1 MRRTGW
7 LVALPFAATIVG
19 GCASAPNTAR
29 PLSSATASGGAALP
43 LWRSG
48 TAAFGMFVPNER
60 PAAAPAAGATRL
72 PPLYTENGGKALAEN
87 PLLDYLFLNL
97 EGAYDANAVQAM
109 VRGIRM
115 SSAATRPTLLVR
127 IPTIEDA
134 GVDSTRARVKAV
146 LDLGADGVVIPHV
159 RSAAEARTAAA
170 FFTEAGANVWSPANP
185 KGTVIAMLM
194 VEDKGAIAEL
204 PEIAAVKGYSLLS
217 CGIGSL
223 TRDMGGDAPG
233 AEAACQRAR
242 DLGAKAGMPSMMTAT
257 AATINDRIGKGYLG
271 LLLSGTAD
279 QASTI
284 IRAGRVVAKR
294 P

>member
-7 LVALPFAATIVG
+7 LVALPLVATILG
-19 GCASAPNTAR
+19 GCASASK
-29 PLSSATASGGAALP
+29 SSPSAATGGAALS
-43 LWRSG
+43 LWKSG
-48 TAAFGMFVPNER
+48 AATFGMFVPSER
-60 PAAAPAAGATRL
+60 APAAPAAGATRL
-72 PPLYTENGGKALAEN
+72 PPLYTEAGAKALAEN

-97 EGAYDANAVQAM
+97 EGLYDANAVRAM
-109 VRGIRM
+109 VSGIKL

-134 GVDSTRARVKAV
+134 GVEVTRARVKEV
-146 LDLGADGVVIPHV
+146 LGLGADGVVIPHV

-194 VEDKGAIAEL
+194 VEDKGAITEL
-204 PEIAAVKGYSLLS
+204 PEIAAVKSYSLLS

-223 TRDMGGDAPG
+223 TRDMGGDGPG

-257 AATINDRIGKGYLG
+257 AGTMKDRIERGYLG

-279 QASTI
+279 QASAV
-284 IRAGRVVAKR
+284 IRTARPLAKR

>member
-7 LVALPFAATIVG
+7 LVALPFAATILG
-19 GCASAPNTAR
+19 GCASASKASP
-29 PLSSATASGGAALP
+29 SSAGSSASAALS
-43 LWRSG
+43 LWKSG
-48 TAAFGMFVPNER
+48 AAAFGMFVPNER
-60 PAAAPAAGATRL
+60 PTAPPAAGATRL
-72 PPLYTENGGKALAEN
+72 PPLYTEAGAKALAEN

-97 EGAYDANAVQAM
+97 EGAYDANAVRAM
-109 VRGIRM
+109 VTGIKL

-134 GVDSTRARVKAV
+134 GVELTRTRVKEV
-146 LDLGADGVVIPHV
+146 LGLGADGVVIPHV
-159 RSAAEARTAAA
+159 RSTAEARTAAA

-194 VEDKGAIAEL
+194 VEDKGAITEVAD
-204 PEIAAVKGYSLLS
+204 IAAVKGYSLLS

-233 AEAACQRAR
+233 AEAACQRTR

-257 AATINDRIGKGYLG
+257 AGSIKDRIEKGYLG
-271 LLLSGTAD
+271 LLLSGTAE
-279 QASTI
+279 QASAI
-284 IRAGRVVAKR
+284 IRTGRPLAKR

>member
-7 LVALPFAATIVG
+7 LVALPFAATILG
-19 GCASAPNTAR
+19 GCASASKASP
-29 PLSSATASGGAALP
+29 SSAGSSASAALS
-43 LWRSG
+43 LWKSG
-48 TAAFGMFVPNER
+48 AAAFGMFVPNER
-60 PAAAPAAGATRL
+60 PAAPPSAGATRL
-72 PPLYTENGGKALAEN
+72 PPLYTEAGAKALAEN

-97 EGAYDANAVQAM
+97 EGAYDANAVRAM
-109 VRGIRM
+109 VTGIKL

-134 GVDSTRARVKAV
+134 GVELTRTRVKEV
-146 LDLGADGVVIPHV
+146 LGLGADGVVIPHV
-159 RSAAEARTAAA
+159 RSTAEARTAAA

-194 VEDKGAIAEL
+194 VEDKGAITEVAD
-204 PEIAAVKGYSLLS
+204 IAAVKGYSLLS

-223 TRDMGGDAPG
+223 TRAMGGDAPG
-233 AEAACQRAR
+233 AEAACQRTR

-257 AATINDRIGKGYLG
+257 AGSIKDRIEKGYLG
-271 LLLSGTAD
+271 LLLSGTAE
-279 QASTI
+279 QASAI
-284 IRAGRVVAKR
+284 IRTGRPLGKR

>member
-7 LVALPFAATIVG
+7 LVALPFVVAFVV
-19 GCASAPNTAR
+19 GCASASNASP
-29 PLSSATASGGAALP
+29 SSSSSGAALP
-43 LWRSG
+43 LWKAG
-48 TAAFGMFVPNER
+48 AAAFGMFVPSER
-60 PAAAPAAGATRL
+60 APGAVDASGNRL
-72 PPLYTENGGKALAEN
+72 PPLYTESGAKSLAAN

-97 EGAYDANAVQAM
+97 EGAYDAAAVRAM
-109 VRGIRM
+109 VSGIRL

-134 GVDSTRARVKAV
+134 GVELTRARVKEV
-146 LDLGADGVVIPHV
+146 LGLGADGVVIPHV

-170 FFTEAGANVWSPANP
+170 FFTEAGAKVWSPATP
-185 KGTVIAMLM
+185 SGTVIAMLM
-194 VEDKGAIAEL
+194 VEDRGAITEL
-204 PEIAAVKGYSLLS
+204 KDIAAVKGYSLLS

-233 AEAACQRAR
+233 AEAACMRAR

-257 AATINDRIGKGYLG
+257 AGTITDRIEKGYLG
-271 LLLSGTAD
+271 LLMSGTAD
-279 QASTI
+279 QASAI
-284 IRAGRVVAKR
+284 IRTGRAVVKR

>member
-1 MRRTGW
+1 MRRSGW
-7 LVALPFAATIVG
+7 LVALPLAAAILG
-19 GCASAPNTAR
+19 GCASASKASP
-29 PLSSATASGGAALP
+29 SSAGSSASAALS
-43 LWRSG
+43 LWKSG
-48 TAAFGMFVPNER
+48 AAAFGMFVPNER
-60 PAAAPAAGATRL
+60 PAAPPAAGATRL
-72 PPLYTENGGKALAEN
+72 PPLYTEAGAKALAEN

-97 EGAYDANAVQAM
+97 EGAYDANAVRAM
-109 VRGIRM
+109 VSGIKL

-134 GVDSTRARVKAV
+134 GVELTRARVKEV
-146 LDLGADGVVIPHV
+146 LGFGADGVVIPHV
-159 RSAAEARTAAA
+159 RSTAEARTAAA

-194 VEDKGAIAEL
+194 VEDKGAIAEVAD
-204 PEIAAVKGYSLLS
+204 IAAVKGYSLLS

-233 AEAACQRAR
+233 AEAACQRTR

-257 AATINDRIGKGYLG
+257 AGSMKDRIEKGYLG
-271 LLLSGTAD
+271 LLLSGTAE
-279 QASTI
+279 QASAI
-284 IRAGRVVAKR
+284 IRTGRPLAKR

>member
-7 LVALPFAATIVG
+7 LVALPFAATILG
-19 GCASAPNTAR
+19 GCASASNASP
-29 PLSSATASGGAALP
+29 SSATASASAGTALTLWKSGA
-43 LWRSG
+43 
-48 TAAFGMFVPNER
+48 AAFGMFVPSER
-60 PAAAPAAGATRL
+60 PAAPPAAGSTRL
-72 PPLYTENGGKALAEN
+72 PPLYTEAGAKALAEN

-97 EGAYDANAVQAM
+97 EGAYDANAVRAM
-109 VRGIRM
+109 VSGIKL
-115 SSAATRPTLLVR
+115 STAATRPTLLVR

-134 GVDSTRARVKAV
+134 GVELTRARVKEV
-146 LDLGADGVVIPHV
+146 LGLGADGVVIPHV

-194 VEDKGAIAEL
+194 VEDKGAIVEL
-204 PEIAAVKGYSLLS
+204 ADIAAVKGYSLLS

-257 AATINDRIGKGYLG
+257 AGSITDRIEKGYLG
-271 LLLSGTAD
+271 LLMSGTAE
-279 QASTI
+279 QASAI
-284 IRAGRVVAKR
+284 IRTGRTVTKR

>member
-7 LVALPFAATIVG
+7 LVALPFAATILG
-19 GCASAPNTAR
+19 GCASASKASP
-29 PLSSATASGGAALP
+29 SSAGSSGSAALS
-43 LWRSG
+43 LWKSG
-48 TAAFGMFVPNER
+48 AAAFGMFVPNER
-60 PAAAPAAGATRL
+60 PTAPPAAGATRL
-72 PPLYTENGGKALAEN
+72 PPLYTEAGAKALAEN

-97 EGAYDANAVQAM
+97 EGAYDANAVRAM
-109 VRGIRM
+109 VTGIKL

-134 GVDSTRARVKAV
+134 GVELTRTRVKEV
-146 LDLGADGVVIPHV
+146 LGLGADGVVIPHV
-159 RSAAEARTAAA
+159 RSTAEARTAAA

-194 VEDKGAIAEL
+194 VEDKGAITEVAD
-204 PEIAAVKGYSLLS
+204 IAAVKGYSLLS

-233 AEAACQRAR
+233 AEAACQRTR

-257 AATINDRIGKGYLG
+257 AGSIKDRIEKGYLG
-271 LLLSGTAD
+271 LLLSGTAE
-279 QASTI
+279 QASAI
-284 IRAGRVVAKR
+284 IRTGRPLAKR

>member
-7 LVALPFAATIVG
+7 LAALPIAAFCVG
-19 GCASAPNTAR
+19 GCASAAKTSPSA
-29 PLSSATASGGAALP
+29 SSAGAALP
-43 LWRSG
+43 LWKSG
-48 TAAFGMFVPNER
+48 AAAFGMFVPSER
-60 PAAAPAAGATRL
+60 VAAAPAAGGDRV
-72 PPLYTENGGKALAEN
+72 PPLYTESGAKLLAEN

-97 EGAYDANAVQAM
+97 EGAYDASAVRAM
-109 VRGIRM
+109 VSGLRM
-115 SSAATRPTLLVR
+115 AGAATRPTLLVR
-127 IPTIEDA
+127 IPTIADA
-134 GVDSTRARVKAV
+134 GVDVTRARVKEV
-146 LDLGADGVVIPHV
+146 LGLGADGVVIPHV

-170 FFTEAGANVWSPANP
+170 FFTEAGADVWSPKNP
-185 KGTVIAMLM
+185 KGTTIAMLM
-194 VEDKGAIAEL
+194 VEDKGAIVEL
-204 PEIAAVKGYSLLS
+204 AEIASVPGYSLLS

-257 AATINDRIGKGYLG
+257 AGTIKDRIEKGYRG

-279 QASTI
+279 QATAI
-284 IRAGRVVAKR
+284 IRTGRTVAKR

>member
-7 LVALPFAATIVG
+7 LVALPFAATILG
-19 GCASAPNTAR
+19 GCASASKTSP
-29 PLSSATASGGAALP
+29 SATTGGAALP
-43 LWRSG
+43 LWKSG
-48 TAAFGMFVPNER
+48 AATFGMFVPSER
-60 PAAAPAAGATRL
+60 APAAPAAGATRL
-72 PPLYTENGGKALAEN
+72 PPLYTEAGAKALADN

-97 EGAYDANAVQAM
+97 EGSYDANAVRAM
-109 VRGIRM
+109 VSGIRM

-134 GVDSTRARVKAV
+134 GVELTRSRVKEV
-146 LDLGADGVVIPHV
+146 LGLGADGVVIPHV
-159 RSAAEARTAAA
+159 RNAAEARTAAA

-194 VEDKGAIAEL
+194 VEDKGAIADL
-204 PEIAAVKGYSLLS
+204 PGIAAVKGYSMLS

-242 DLGAKAGMPSMMTAT
+242 DLGAKEGMPSMMTAT
-257 AATINDRIGKGYLG
+257 AGTIKDRIERGYLG
-271 LLLSGTAD
+271 LLMSGTAD
-279 QASTI
+279 QASAV
-284 IRAGRVVAKR
+284 IRTGRPLAKR

>member
-7 LVALPFAATIVG
+7 LVALPFAAALLG
-19 GCASAPNTAR
+19 GCASASKTSP
-29 PLSSATASGGAALP
+29 SSASTTAALS
-43 LWRSG
+43 LWKSG
-48 TAAFGMFVPNER
+48 ASAFGMFVPSER
-60 PAAAPAAGATRL
+60 PAAPPAAGATRL
-72 PPLYTENGGKALAEN
+72 PPLYTEAGAKALAEN

-97 EGAYDANAVQAM
+97 EGAYDPNAVRAM
-109 VRGIRM
+109 ATGIKM

-127 IPTIEDA
+127 IPTIEAA
-134 GVDSTRARVKAV
+134 GVELTRARVKEV
-146 LDLGADGVVIPHV
+146 IGLGADGVVIPHV

-170 FFTEAGANVWSPANP
+170 FFTEAGANVWSPANA

-223 TRDMGGDAPG
+223 TQAMGGDAPG

-242 DLGAKAGMPSMMTAT
+242 DLGAKAGMPSMMTAS
-257 AATINDRIGKGYLG
+257 AGSIKDRIEKGYLG
-271 LLLSGTAD
+271 LLLSGSAE
-279 QASTI
+279 QASAI
-284 IRAGRVVAKR
+284 IRTGRPLAKR

>member
-1 MRRTGW
+1 MRRTDW
-7 LVALPFAATIVG
+7 LVALPFAAAILG
-19 GCASAPNTAR
+19 GCASAPNAAPSST
-29 PLSSATASGGAALP
+29 SATAPAGAALP
-43 LWRSG
+43 LWKSG
-48 TAAFGMFVPNER
+48 TAAFGMFVPSER

-72 PPLYTENGGKALAEN
+72 PPLYTEAGAKALAEN

-115 SSAATRPTLLVR
+115 SSAPTRPTLLVR

-134 GVDSTRARVKAV
+134 GVDSTRARVKAI
-146 LDLGADGVVIPHV
+146 LGLGADGVVIPHV

-170 FFTEAGANVWSPANP
+170 FFMEAGANVWSPANP

-194 VEDKGAIAEL
+194 VEDKGAIAEASD
-204 PEIAAVKGYSLLS
+204 IAAVKGYSLLS

-223 TRDMGGDAPG
+223 TRDMGGDARG
-233 AEAACQRAR
+233 AEAACQRVR
-242 DLGAKAGMPSMMTAT
+242 DLGANAGMPSMMTAT
-257 AATINDRIGKGYLG
+257 AATINDRITKGYLG

-279 QASTI
+279 QASAI